1 MKQIRL
7 TGRERAVLRGV
18 DISVGSTGEELLEYS
33 RFAPDDLVAVLNS
46 MLSPGYMEMVPYAEE
61 ATLENFRAARFDI
74 NPSYAAEIRE
84 AMARRY

>member
-7 TGRERAVLRGV
+7 TGRERAVLRGL
-18 DISVGSTGEELLEYS
+18 DNATGSTGEELLEFS
-33 RFAPDDLVAVLNS
+33 RLAPDDLLAVLNS

-74 NPSYAAEIRE
+74 NPSYSAEIRA

>member
-7 TGRERAVLRGV
+7 TGRERAVLRGL
-18 DISVGSTGEELLEYS
+18 DQATGSTGEELLEYS
-33 RFAPDDLVAVLNS
+33 RFAPDDLLAVLNS

-61 ATLENFRAARFDI
+61 ATLENFRTARFDI
-74 NPSYAAEIRE
+74 NPSYASELRE

>member
-7 TGRERAVLRGV
+7 TGRERAVLRGL
-18 DISVGSTGEELLEYS
+18 DNASGSTGEELLEFS
-33 RFAPDDLVAVLNS
+33 RLAPDDLLAVLNS

-61 ATLENFRAARFDI
+61 ATLGKLPRR
-74 NPSYAAEIRE
+74 PLRHQSLLLAEIRA

>member
-7 TGRERAVLRGV
+7 TGRERAVLRGL

-33 RFAPDDLVAVLNS
+33 RLAPDDLVAVLNS
-46 MLSPGYMEMVPYAEE
+46 MLGPGYMEMVPYSEE
-61 ATLENFRAARFDI
+61 ATLENFRAARFDV
-74 NPSYAAEIRE
+74 NPSYAMEIRE